1 MRQVGGDPPQ
11 PQRGA
16 SRRTRSIEGFRS
28 ERGMVERSRVGDE
41 PQQHPQ
47 EPLSSCHI
55 PQESPSHAAFFD
67 LHDAGKIV
75 SHGRR
80 IVLKLWERDYG
91 GGLLAGA
98 LERLKGLPEPET

>member
-1 MRQVGGDPPQ
+1 M
-11 PQRGA
+11 
-16 SRRTRSIEGFRS
+16 
-28 ERGMVERSRVGDE
+28 
-41 PQQHPQ
+41 
-47 EPLSSCHI
+47 
-55 PQESPSHAAFFD
+55 
-67 LHDAGKIV
+67 AGKIV